1 MDGVDR
7 SDILSARFPD
17 IHSVKAAIQRGR
29 MLADNYLVV
38 VVEVDDVIVK
48 YGRRVYK
55 SEALAMQLVRDATT
69 VPLPSVHA
77 YFSEPATDTQERC
90 GYLVMEKVPGIP
102 LVDALL
108 RLDEPSC
115 DRIAS
120 QLRAYLSSLRSI
132 SSAGRWGIVGR
143 NGVFHGGLFRYLH
156 RPLTEEQWEHG
167 NSCVATCTRDVFE
180 YFATASDDRHGVR
193 SQQVKQMAPNIDY
206 SRPAMFSHGDLVPEN
221 IMVDEASGTITSII
235 DWERAGWYPYFWDDS
250 LASMRMI
257 WRSGTR
263 RIDRPSERSAPSN
276 SWPLCKAKKNLRAPG
291 VIVVFESTYR
301 RSDARSSE
309 SSVESVSD
317 MYNDGLPSEPLHHVD
332 PTSAADSF
340 APAKAFDPIFNT
352 LMTLA

>member
-1 MDGVDR
+1 
-7 SDILSARFPD
+7 
-17 IHSVKAAIQRGR
+17 
-29 MLADNYLVV
+29 
-38 VVEVDDVIVK
+38 VIVK

-77 YFSEPATDTQERC
+77 YFSEPATDAQERC

-102 LVDALL
+102 LVDALP

-115 DRIAS
+115 DKIAS

-167 NSCVATCTRDVFE
+167 NSCVATCTKDVFE
-180 YFATASDDRHGVR
+180 YFAKASDDRHGVR

-250 LASMRMI
+250 LAS
-257 WRSGTR
+257 
-263 RIDRPSERSAPSN
+263 
-276 SWPLCKAKKNLRAPG
+276 
-291 VIVVFESTYR
+291 
-301 RSDARSSE
+301 
-309 SSVESVSD
+309 
-317 MYNDGLPSEPLHHVD
+317 
-332 PTSAADSF
+332 
-340 APAKAFDPIFNT
+340 
-352 LMTLA
+352 